1 MQRKALKRKRPQP
14 LKTAANNK
22 KSKFDVYGSYTGVS
36 LYDTFDKPVQDV
48 DDL

>member
-1 MQRKALKRKRPQP
+1 MQRKVLKRRKRAQ
-14 LKTAANNK
+14 KTAVNK
-22 KSKFDVYGSYTGVS
+22 KSKFDVFGSFTGVC